1 MTMAL
6 VVSFNSSARSATV
19 SSGIEIE
26 LGMWPISYVAF
37 GRTSTTITASFSRRF
52 FNVSIWVRLARS
64 LLSVRH
70 CAVTGITVVIA
81 SISRLSKVCC
91 LMG

>member
-1 MTMAL
+1 
-6 VVSFNSSARSATV
+6 
-19 SSGIEIE
+19 
-26 LGMWPISYVAF
+26 
-37 GRTSTTITASFSRRF
+37 
-52 FNVSIWVRLARS
+52 

-81 SISRLSKVCC
+81 SISRLSKICC